1 MKDLLKPFSFSL
13 RDAQVVGRDLQ
24 LQSVRVCV
32 YMCVTVELMLPI
44 LSTLLLSSA
53 AKRASLLISLVSMS
67 DCRFGRF
74 TL

>member
-67 DCRFGRF
+67 DCRFGLF

>member
-24 LQSVRVCV
+24 LQSLLV
-32 YMCVTVELMLPI
+32 CVTVELMLPI

-67 DCRFGRF
+67 DCRLGRF

>member
-24 LQSVRVCV
+24 LQSVLV
-32 YMCVTVELMLPI
+32 CVTVELMLPI
-44 LSTLLLSSA
+44 LSTLLLSSV

-67 DCRFGRF
+67 DCRLGRF

>member
-24 LQSVRVCV
+24 LQSVLV
-32 YMCVTVELMLPI
+32 CVTVELMLPI

-67 DCRFGRF
+67 DCRLGRL

>member
-13 RDAQVVGRDLQ
+13 RDAQVVGGDLQ
-24 LQSVRVCV
+24 LQSLLV
-32 YMCVTVELMLPI
+32 CVTVELMLPI

-67 DCRFGRF
+67 DCRLGRF

>member
-24 LQSVRVCV
+24 LQSVLV
-32 YMCVTVELMLPI
+32 CVTVELMLPI

-53 AKRASLLISLVSMS
+53 AKRASLLISLVSMP
-67 DCRFGRF
+67 DCRLGRF

>member
-24 LQSVRVCV
+24 LQSVLV
-32 YMCVTVELMLPI
+32 CVTVELMLPI

-67 DCRFGRF
+67 DCRLGRF